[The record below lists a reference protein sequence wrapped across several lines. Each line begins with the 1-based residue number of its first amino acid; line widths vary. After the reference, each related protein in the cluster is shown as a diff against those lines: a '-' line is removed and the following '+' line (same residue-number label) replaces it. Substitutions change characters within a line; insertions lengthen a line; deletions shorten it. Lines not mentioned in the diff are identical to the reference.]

1 MSNLNDWRSNGRRR
15 LEGRRRNPPWVGVL
29 LLAMVMFL
37 GSIGLTITVAFFLD
51 QRITAIEQ
59 LLDIREK

>member
-1 MSNLNDWRSNGRRR
+1 MPDLNDWRMDGRRQ
-15 LEGRRRNPPWVGVL
+15 LEGRRRTPPSVGVL
-29 LLAMVMFL
+29 VLFLA
-37 GSIGLTITVAFFLD
+37 SIGLTIAVAFSLN